1 MLHHVRQPTSGEDT
15 ITQLPKRIGS
25 RLFEMRQAAQLSQER
40 LAAAA
45 ELSTNYIS
53 LIEKGQRLPSLE
65 ALSQLARVLGV
76 SVTAF
81 LEEEEAPEGTLDREL
96 RRLTAYLRR
105 RPAEE
110 VRKLRAIA
118 RILFAD

>member
-1 MLHHVRQPTSGEDT
+1 MT
-15 ITQLPKRIGS
+15 KRIGS
-25 RLFEMRQAAQLSQER
+25 RLFELRQAAELSQER

-65 ALSQLARVLGV
+65 TLSRLARVLGV
-76 SVTAF
+76 PVTAF
-81 LEEEEAPEGTLDREL
+81 LEEDAPEGTLEREL
-96 RRLTAYLRR
+96 HRLTAYLKRR
-105 RPAEE
+105 QAEE

>member
-1 MLHHVRQPTSGEDT
+1 LS
-15 ITQLPKRIGS
+15 KRIGG
-25 RLFEMRQAAQLSQER
+25 RLLELRQAVQLSQER

-45 ELSTNYIS
+45 GVSTNYVS

-65 ALSQLARVLGV
+65 VLSRLAAVLGV
-76 SVTAF
+76 PVTAL
-81 LEEEEAPEGTLDREL
+81 LEEPPDGQLEQEL

-105 RPAEE
+105 RQPED

-118 RILFAD
+118 RVLFVE

>member
-1 MLHHVRQPTSGEDT
+1 MSGEVT
-15 ITQLPKRIGS
+15 ITQLTKRIGS

-76 SVTAF
+76 SLTAF
-81 LEEEEAPEGTLDREL
+81 LEEEAPEGTLEREL

-105 RPAEE
+105 RQAEE